1 MAQFS
6 PAVLT
11 SALGYLKALL
21 TPARGRHSAASRR
34 RRSTR
39 VRRYAPLPAPELTRA
54 APIVRAT
61 PRPAPRL
68 VPPPAPIPA
77 EEVALVRGYYR
88 AFEHE
93 RDRDRV
99 QADALRR
106 LDQWT
111 ARPPAGD
118 LLAPVPSPRR
128 PERVAV

>member
-1 MAQFS
+1 MAHSS
-6 PAVLT
+6 PAVLK

-21 TPARGRHSAASRR
+21 APARGRHSVAARR

-39 VRRYAPLPAPELTRA
+39 VRRYAPLPAPELAQATPVASA
-54 APIVRAT
+54 A

-68 VPPPAPIPA
+68 IPPPAPIQA

-88 AFEHE
+88 AFETE
-93 RDRDRV
+93 RDLARA
-99 QADALRR
+99 QADALAR

-118 LLAPVPSPRR
+118 LLAPIPQPRR
-128 PERVAV
+128 PERVAA